1 MEGSGK
7 RQRERRVVREDTQ
20 RNRDRDRDRDWTGK
34 RKGGT
39 STEVVKRWYNT
50 EGTEYHYSESSILTV
65 RFITAIQLVLFSR

>member
-20 RNRDRDRDRDWTGK
+20 RNRDRDRDRTGK